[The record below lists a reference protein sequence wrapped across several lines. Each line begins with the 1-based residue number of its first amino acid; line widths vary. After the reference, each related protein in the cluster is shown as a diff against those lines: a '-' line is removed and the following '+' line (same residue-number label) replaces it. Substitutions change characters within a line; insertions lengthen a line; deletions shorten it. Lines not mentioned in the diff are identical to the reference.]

1 MIAFRRLAV
10 VLMMPAVLAVPA
22 YVASPSP
29 AAAQGA
35 QEADPLRAVLQES
48 KDKNRGVA
56 IHANG
61 TTINAVVVAVDDR
74 YVVAKSQQS
83 SRIVIR
89 IDRIDGV
96 SAFF

>member
-1 MIAFRRLAV
+1 MQASRFLAALLIALSASV
-10 VLMMPAVLAVPA
+10 SVSASAADAPAPVL
-22 YVASPSP
+22 VA
-29 AAAQGA
+29 
-35 QEADPLRAVLQES
+35 ADKDPIRAVLLES
-48 KDKNRGVA
+48 REKNRGVA

-61 TTINAVVVAVDDR
+61 TTINAVVVALDEHHVIAR
-74 YVVAKSQQS
+74 SQQS

>member
-1 MIAFRRLAV
+1 MISFRRLAA
-10 VLMMPAVLAVPA
+10 VLLMSAVLAVPA
-22 YVASPSP
+22 YMAGSAP
-29 AAAQGA
+29 AAAQTA
-35 QEADPLRAVLQES
+35 QEPDPLRAVLLES

-74 YVVAKSQQS
+74 YLIAKSQQS

>member
-1 MIAFRRLAV
+1 MIAFRLAV
-10 VLMMPAVLAVPA
+10 VLMMPVVLAVPA
-22 YVASPSP
+22 YLAIPSP
-29 AAAQGA
+29 AAAQA
-35 QEADPLRAVLQES
+35 VQAPDPLRAVLQES

-61 TTINAVVVAVDDR
+61 TTINAVVVAVDDK
-74 YVVAKSQQS
+74 YVIAKSQQS

-96 SAFF
+96 SSSF